1 MEPGKVTVRDLFA
14 APVHYIVP
22 RFQRGYVWNRE
33 IQWEPLWQDIADTAQ
48 DLMDRCDKSGDLL
61 LAMGEMS
68 PHFMGAVV
76 LKQRLT
82 PPGKPTN
89 RIIVDGQQRLSTL
102 QIVMVALV
110 RSLVE
115 LSGEVDTAVS
125 KSLKQ
130 KAATVSDLTTNHRQT
145 DEFRYKIRPFDDDF
159 HVLALLLDNGEYDA
173 IPHAMVDCYRYFRQ
187 TIKNWV
193 KEGPQGVESKAD
205 ALITTIFDLIMIFTL
220 NLVPQEDEYLIFETL
235 NARAEPL
242 SEWDKAKNHF
252 IAKSAETAW
261 SENEFYDE
269 FIDEFDTNG
278 WWKEDAQQPRFQGSR
293 AGLFF
298 NHWLEIELSVNVP
311 ARRAYH
317 RFRQYIRNQPD
328 VLSVASS
335 FKTYSAIFKK
345 IETQPQDESIQ
356 GLFRYRRGALRAG
369 VIVPIVMKL
378 HQLLGHGKALDEST
392 KIIES
397 YLVRRQ
403 IRGLSTRGYDALFM
417 SVLQKVNQADNTKD
431 VATVLIDSLEH
442 SGYEWPSDSS
452 VLDAVLQTSVY
463 PGVSQPRLRMIL
475 EAVENH
481 LISDLAGHSAAPQGL
496 WIEHIMPQGWS
507 THWPLPD
514 EAGENDEAARDR
526 AIATLGNLTLTNS
539 KLDIRLSNLPW
550 PKKREILR
558 KHDNLFINK
567 HLLDNAPKDRW
578 DEDSILE
585 RGKRLASI
593 ITQIWPNAGSFK
605 IDIGSGKAC

>member
-1 MEPGKVTVRDLFA
+1 MDPGKVTVRDLFA

-33 IQWEPLWQDIADTAQ
+33 TQWEPLWQDIADTAQ
-48 DLMDRCDKSGDLL
+48 DLMARWDKSGDPLV
-61 LAMGEMS
+61 AMGEMS

-76 LKQRLT
+76 LKQQLT

-89 RIIVDGQQRLSTL
+89 RIIVDGQQRLTTL

-115 LSGEVDTAVS
+115 LKDEVDPAVS
-125 KSLKQ
+125 KSLNQ
-130 KAATVSDLTTNHRQT
+130 RAETVSALTINHGMT

-159 HVLALLLDNGEYDA
+159 QVFALLLDNGECDA

-187 TIKNWV
+187 TIGNWV
-193 KEGPQGVESKAD
+193 KEGPQGVESKVD
-205 ALITTIFDLIMIFTL
+205 ALVTTIFDLIMIFTL

-252 IAKSAETAW
+252 IAKSTETAR

-278 WWKEDAQQPRFQGSR
+278 WWKEDAQQPRFRGSR

-298 NHWLEIELSVNVP
+298 NHWLEIELSANVP

-317 RFRQYIRNQPD
+317 LFRQYIRNQPD
-328 VLSVASS
+328 VLNVASS
-335 FKTYSAIFKK
+335 FKAYAAIFEK
-345 IETQPQDESIQ
+345 IETQPRDGSIQ

-369 VIVPIVMKL
+369 VTVPIVMKL
-378 HQLLGHGKALDEST
+378 HRLLGPSKALDECT

-397 YLVRRQ
+397 YIVRRQ
-403 IRGLSTRGYDALFM
+403 IRRSNTRGYDALFM
-417 SVLQKVNQADNTKD
+417 SVLQKVNQADSTKD
-431 VATVLIDSLEH
+431 FATVLIDSLEH
-442 SGYEWPSDSS
+442 SGFEWPSDSS
-452 VLDAVLQTSVY
+452 VLDAVLRAPVY
-463 PGVSQPRLRMIL
+463 PGVPQTRLRMIL
-475 EAVENH
+475 EAVEDH
-481 LISDLAGHSAAPQGL
+481 LMSDLAGHPAAPQGL

-514 EAGENDEAARDR
+514 EAGENAEAARDR

-550 PKKREILR
+550 PQKREILR

-578 DEDSILE
+578 DEETILE
-585 RGKRLASI
+585 RGKWLASI

-605 IDIGSGKAC
+605 LEIGP

>member
-1 MEPGKVTVRDLFA
+1 MDPGKVTVRDLFA

-48 DLMDRCDKSGDLL
+48 DLMDRWDKGGDPLV
-61 LAMGEMS
+61 AMGEMS

-76 LKQRLT
+76 LKQQLT

-89 RIIVDGQQRLSTL
+89 RIIVDGQQRLTTL
-102 QIVMVALV
+102 QIVMAALV

-115 LSGEVDTAVS
+115 LNGEADT
-125 KSLKQ
+125 SLSESLNQ
-130 KAATVSDLTTNHRQT
+130 RAETVSALTINHGMA

-159 HVLALLLDNGEYDA
+159 HVFAQLLDNGDRDST
-173 IPHAMVDCYRYFRQ
+173 PHAMVECYRYFRQ
-187 TIKNWV
+187 SIKNWV
-193 KEGPQGVESKAD
+193 REGPQGIESKAD
-205 ALITTIFDLIMIFTL
+205 ALITTLFDLIMIFTL

-242 SEWDKAKNHF
+242 TEWDKAKNHF
-252 IAKSAETAW
+252 IAKSTETSW
-261 SENEFYDE
+261 SENEFYDK

-278 WWKEDAQQPRFQGSR
+278 WWKEDAQHPRFRGSR

-298 NHWLEIELSVNVP
+298 NHWLEIELSDNVP

-317 RFRQYIRNQPD
+317 RFRQYLRNQSD
-328 VLSVASS
+328 VLHVASS
-335 FKTYSAIFKK
+335 FKAYAAIFEK
-345 IETQPQDESIQ
+345 IETQPRDGTIQ

-369 VIVPIVMKL
+369 VIVPIAMKL
-378 HQLLGHGKALDEST
+378 HHLLGPSKSLDECT

-403 IRGLSTRGYDALFM
+403 IRGLSTRGYDALFLA
-417 SVLQKVNQADNTKD
+417 VLKKVNQVDNTQD
-431 VATVLIDSLEH
+431 IATILIDSLEH
-442 SGYEWPSDSS
+442 SGYQWPSDSS
-452 VLDAVLQTSVY
+452 VLDAVLQAPVY

-481 LISDLAGHSAAPQGL
+481 LISELAGQQTAPQGL

-514 EAGENDEAARDR
+514 DAGEDAVVARNR

-539 KLDIRLSNLPW
+539 KLDILLSNLPW
-550 PKKREILR
+550 PKKREILQ

-578 DEDSILE
+578 DEETILE
-585 RGKRLASI
+585 RGEQLASI

-605 IDIGSGKAC
+605 LELESGQSC

>member
-1 MEPGKVTVRDLFA
+1 MDPGKVTVRDLFA
-14 APVHYIVP
+14 APVRYIVP
-22 RFQRGYVWNRE
+22 RFQRDYVWNQQ

-48 DLMDRCDKSGDLL
+48 ELMSRCDKIGDPLV
-61 LAMGEMS
+61 AMGEMS

-76 LKQRLT
+76 LKQKLT
-82 PPGKPTN
+82 TPGEPTN
-89 RIIVDGQQRLSTL
+89 RIIVDGQQRLTTL
-102 QIVMVALV
+102 QIVMVSLV
-110 RSLVE
+110 HSLVE
-115 LSGEVDTAVS
+115 LNRNLAPDVS
-125 KSLKQ
+125 ESLNKR
-130 KAATVSDLTTNHRQT
+130 AETVSALTINHGMAG
-145 DEFRYKIRPFDDDF
+145 EFRFKIRPFDDDF
-159 HVLALLLDNGEYDA
+159 NVFAQLLDKGECDVA
-173 IPHAMVDCYRYFRQ
+173 PHAVAECYRYFKQ
-187 TIKNWV
+187 TIKGWM
-193 KEGPQGVESKAD
+193 KEGPQGIESKAD

-252 IAKSAETAW
+252 IAKSTGTAM

-293 AGLFF
+293 VGLFF
-298 NHWLEIELSVNVP
+298 NHWLEIELSESVP

-317 RFRQYIRNQPD
+317 RFRQYLRNQPD
-328 VLSVASS
+328 VLSIAGS
-335 FKTYSAIFKK
+335 FKAYAEIFEK
-345 IETQPQDESIQ
+345 IETQPQDGSIQ

-369 VIVPIVMKL
+369 VIVPTVMRL
-378 HQLLGHGKALDEST
+378 HRLLGPSKALDECT

-403 IRGLSTRGYDALFM
+403 IRGSNTRGYDTLFM
-417 SVLQKVNQADNTKD
+417 SVLQKISQADKSKD
-431 VATVLIDSLEH
+431 VATVLIDSLEG
-442 SGYEWPSDSS
+442 SALEWPSDSS
-452 VLDAVLQTSVY
+452 VLDAVLGMLVY
-463 PGVSQPRLRMIL
+463 PGVSQSRLRMIL
-475 EAVENH
+475 EAVEDH
-481 LISDLAGHSAAPQGL
+481 LMSDLAGHPAAPQGL

-507 THWPLPD
+507 AHWPLPD
-514 EAGENDEAARDR
+514 EAGENAEAARDR

-550 PKKREILR
+550 PQKREILR

-567 HLLDNAPKDRW
+567 HLLDNAPNDRW
-578 DEDSILE
+578 DEETILD

-593 ITQIWPNAGSFK
+593 ITQIWPNADSFK
-605 IDIGSGKAC
+605 LEIGSGKAY